1 MWPGQQP
8 PGGEQNPQD
17 QNQNPYQQSGY
28 QQPNPYQQPPAQP
41 GYPQPPTQPGHPQ
54 QPPTQPGYPQQPPAP
69 PGYPQQGY
77 GQQPG
82 YGQPNPYQQPTVPQ
96 QYAVPGPV
104 QPGGPDGGKKKTTLV
119 AIVAA
124 TAVVVAAGVTGF
136 LVLGE
141 DDDKKPLA
149 DDKKPTSTASAPVN
163 PSADPSTIP
172 STEPSDTPSGI
183 ANPRDGAAQQP
194 TIPGWKVVYNPK
206 YGTLFDV
213 PPEWEVLKPGMITF
227 FEDEKKND
235 GSPLVTM
242 SSPTRLKSEW
252 CTYDTDKN
260 GSMETWGLSTAGTKG
275 GQGAKNTADASRSEA
290 GTWVWGGYAQHMPQ
304 STIKITKPV
313 PYTTKSGLTGHM
325 ATATAPGV
333 KKRNK
338 CESDGK
344 SIAFTFKNA
353 KGDFSTWVLY
363 GADGVKD
370 ELPDATIKQILS
382 TVRLAPTES

>member
-17 QNQNPYQQSGY
+17 QSQNPYQQSGY

-41 GYPQPPTQPGHPQ
+41 GYPQPPTQPGYPQ
-54 QPPTQPGYPQQPPAP
+54 QPPTQPGYPQQPAA

-96 QYAVPGPV
+96 QYAVPGPG
-104 QPGGPDGGKKKTTLV
+104 QPGGPGDGKKKTTLV

-124 TAVVVAAGVTGF
+124 TAVVVAAGVTGY
-136 LVLGE
+136 LVLGK
-141 DDDKKPLA
+141 DDDKTTDAGDPKPSA
-149 DDKKPTSTASAPVN
+149 TTSAP
-163 PSADPSTIP
+163 SGDATPSTSP
-172 STEPSDTPSGI
+172 SLD
-183 ANPRDGAAQQP
+183 NPRDGAAQQP
-194 TIPGWKVVYNPK
+194 TIPGWKVVHNPK

-213 PPEWEVLKPGMITF
+213 PPEWEVMKPGSITYF
-227 FEDEKKND
+227 DDEKKND

-242 SSPTRLKSEW
+242 SSPTRFKSKW

-260 GSMETWGLSTAGTKG
+260 GTEETWGLSTAGTKG
-275 GQGAKNTADASRSEA
+275 GQGAKNTSEAAYNEA

-304 STIKITKPV
+304 NTIKITKAV
-313 PYTTKSGLTGHM
+313 PYTTKSGLVGSLS
-325 ATATAPGV
+325 TATAPNV

-338 CESDGK
+338 CETDGK
-344 SIAFTFKNA
+344 AFAFTFKNA
-353 KGDFSTWVLY
+353 AGDFTTWVLY

-370 ELPDATIKQILS
+370 ELPDATIRQILS
-382 TVRLAPTES
+382 TVRLASGS

>member
-28 QQPNPYQQPPAQP
+28 QQPNPYQQPP
-41 GYPQPPTQPGHPQ
+41 TQPGQPQ
-54 QPPTQPGYPQQPPAP
+54 QPAQ

-82 YGQPNPYQQPTVPQ
+82 YGQPNPYQQPTMP
-96 QYAVPGPV
+96 QYAVPAPG
-104 QPGGPDGGKKKTTLV
+104 QPGGPGGPGDGKKKRTRLV

-124 TAVVVAAGVTGF
+124 SAVVVAAGATAF
-136 LVLGE
+136 LLLGGE
-141 DDDKKPLA
+141 KDDKKNVAEEKP
-149 DDKKPTSTASAPVN
+149 PTSASTPATPTGE
-163 PSADPSTIP
+163 PPTDPGSPPTL
-172 STEPSDTPSGI
+172 D
-183 ANPRDGAAQQP
+183 NPRDGAAQQP

-213 PPEWEVLKPGMITF
+213 PPEWEVLKPGSVTF

-235 GSPLVTM
+235 GSPLITM

-252 CTYDTDKN
+252 CTFDSDKN
-260 GSMETWGLSTAGTKG
+260 GVVENWGLSTAGTKG
-275 GQGAKNTADASRSEA
+275 GQGAKNTADAARSEA

-304 STIKITKPV
+304 STIQITKPV
-313 PYTTKSGLTGHM
+313 PYTTTSGLTGSL
-325 ATATAPGV
+325 ATAKAPNV

-344 SIAFTFKNA
+344 SYAFTFKNA
-353 KGDFSTWVLY
+353 QGDFSTWVLY
-363 GADGVKD
+363 GAAGVAD
-370 ELPDATIKQILS
+370 EIPDAVVRQILA
-382 TVRLAPTES
+382 TVRLAPGS